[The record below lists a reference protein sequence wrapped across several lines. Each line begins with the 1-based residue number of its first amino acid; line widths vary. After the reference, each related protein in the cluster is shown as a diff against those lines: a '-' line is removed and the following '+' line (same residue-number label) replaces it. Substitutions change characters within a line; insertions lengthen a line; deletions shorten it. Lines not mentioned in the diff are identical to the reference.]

1 MYFDSESGLLVR
13 QVRFVDTAVGVIP
26 TQIDYSDYRAVAG
39 VKAVGPYGLLVGR
52 MWSEERTTFDGKH
65 FTVRDAPCNPKPV
78 QRRLPIL
85 IGGGGE
91 RVLLRLV
98 ARHADIWNNLGINHA
113 DVARKRDVLAAHC
126 RAIGRDPAEIE
137 ISQQT
142 LGAIALD
149 RAAAERKTAEVLDA
163 LPFLTGAPD
172 LILAGTPDE
181 IHARVARNRALGI
194 STFVMN
200 LGRQTDPEDVRLFG
214 REVVAAYR

>member
-1 MYFDSESGLLVR
+1 AGSRRGRLGQLG
-13 QVRFVDTAVGVIP
+13 VGVSCPPPPLLAKMAATLDQVSGGRLIVGLGAGWH
-26 TQIDYSDYRAVAG
+26 QIEYTE
-39 VKAVGPYGLLVGR
+39 YGYPFPPIGTRLAQLGEALEILRR

-113 DVARKRDVLAAHC
+113 DVVRKRDILAAHC
-126 RAIGRDPAEIE
+126 RAVGRDPAEIE
-137 ISQQT
+137 VSQPT

-149 RAAAERKTAEVLDA
+149 RAAAERKAAEGPEA
-163 LPFLTGAPD
+163 LPSLTA
-172 LILAGTPDE
+172 
-181 IHARVARNRALGI
+181 
-194 STFVMN
+194 
-200 LGRQTDPEDVRLFG
+200 
-214 REVVAAYR
+214 

>member
-1 MYFDSESGLLVR
+1 
-13 QVRFVDTAVGVIP
+13 
-26 TQIDYSDYRAVAG
+26 
-39 VKAVGPYGLLVGR
+39 
-52 MWSEERTTFDGKH
+52 
-65 FTVRDAPCNPKPV
+65 
-78 QRRLPIL
+78 QRIFR
-85 IGGGGE
+85 
-91 RVLLRLV
+91 RVL
-98 ARHADIWNNLGINHA
+98 ARNADIGNTLGINHA
-113 DVARKRDVLAAHC
+113 EVAHKRDVLVAHC

-149 RAAAERKTAEVLDA
+149 RRAAARKTAEVLEA

-181 IHARVARNRALGI
+181 IHGRVAANRALGI
-194 STFVMN
+194 ATFVIN